1 MYREIWNL
9 VQTGWIVLYET
20 VLFGI
25 FDDYSVFIDR
35 LAYKLSRQN
44 ILYVKVFQSIALNNQ
59 FIDDQ
64 TNNRLLRFTDNV
76 PWSKKDID
84 YATLSALGEENNLVF
99 NNTSPI
105 NSGMI
110 SIVFKAH
117 QKDTDEPVIIK
128 MKRNDIESTLDD
140 AIKNLMFFVRI
151 CSSFSFFRKIRFE
164 EIVSKNIDCIRHQVN
179 FFEEV
184 DNMLKM
190 KEVCKNLKYIV
201 VPNVFVTVTE
211 KYNDVIMMQ
220 FIDGIT
226 IGKIADEDYAGFAK
240 QVIKFAIATTLFS
253 GIVHG
258 DLHAGNIL
266 FIKDDDAPKYK
277 YKLGVL
283 DYGIIYTIDKQL
295 QRGLLDVISGMFVVS
310 PEATAEKIML
320 SGMVEPVEAVRSMPK
335 EHYDNI
341 STILTQIVRDVLKE
355 TKKFT
360 VMHMCRFF
368 NDIGAYLSTNS
379 ISDLGLYPSD
389 SLIRLQM
396 CLVMLQGVAITLCKD
411 KYMDITEESVD
422 ELFHTK
428 LFKSDEDDF
437 VFLTETND
445 T

>member
-1 MYREIWNL
+1 
-9 VQTGWIVLYET
+9 
-20 VLFGI
+20 
-25 FDDYSVFIDR
+25 
-35 LAYKLSRQN
+35 
-44 ILYVKVFQSIALNNQ
+44 
-59 FIDDQ
+59 
-64 TNNRLLRFTDNV
+64 
-76 PWSKKDID
+76 
-84 YATLSALGEENNLVF
+84 
-99 NNTSPI
+99 
-105 NSGMI
+105 
-110 SIVFKAH
+110 
-117 QKDTDEPVIIK
+117 
-128 MKRNDIESTLDD
+128 
-140 AIKNLMFFVRI
+140 
-151 CSSFSFFRKIRFE
+151 
-164 EIVSKNIDCIRHQVN
+164 
-179 FFEEV
+179 
-184 DNMLKM
+184 
-190 KEVCKNLKYIV
+190 
-201 VPNVFVTVTE
+201 
-211 KYNDVIMMQ
+211 MMQ

-266 FIKDDDAPKYK
+266 FIKDDDAPKHK

-341 STILTQIVRDVLKE
+341 STILAQIVRDVLKE

-368 NDIGAYLSTNS
+368 NDIGSYLSTNS
-379 ISDLGLYPSD
+379 ISELGLAPSD

-396 CLVMLQGVAITLCKD
+396 CIVMLQGVAITLCKD
-411 KYMDITEESVD
+411 KYMDITEEAVD

-428 LFKSDEDDF
+428 LFKSDDDDF
-437 VFLTETND
+437 VFLAETND

>member
-64 TNNRLLRFTDNV
+64 TNNHLLRFTDNV

-84 YATLSALGEENNLVF
+84 YTTLSALGEEYNLVF
-99 NNTSPI
+99 KDAVPI

-117 QKDTDEPVIIK
+117 KKETDEPVIIK
-128 MKRNDIESTLDD
+128 MKRNNIEATLDD

-184 DNMLKM
+184 ENMLKM
-190 KEVCKNLKYIV
+190 NEVCKNLKYIV
-201 VPNVFVTVTE
+201 VPNVFETVTE

-266 FIKDDDAPKYK
+266 FIKDDAAPKYK
-277 YKLGVL
+277 YKLG
-283 DYGIIYTIDKQL
+283 T
-295 QRGLLDVISGMFVVS
+295 
-310 PEATAEKIML
+310 
-320 SGMVEPVEAVRSMPK
+320 RS
-335 EHYDNI
+335 
-341 STILTQIVRDVLKE
+341 
-355 TKKFT
+355 
-360 VMHMCRFF
+360 
-368 NDIGAYLSTNS
+368 
-379 ISDLGLYPSD
+379 
-389 SLIRLQM
+389 
-396 CLVMLQGVAITLCKD
+396 
-411 KYMDITEESVD
+411 
-422 ELFHTK
+422 
-428 LFKSDEDDF
+428 
-437 VFLTETND
+437 
-445 T
+445 

>member
-1 MYREIWNL
+1 MYREILSL
-9 VQTGWIVLYET
+9 VQTGWIILYELI
-20 VLFGI
+20 LFSI
-25 FDDYSVFIDR
+25 FGDYNDFVDR
-35 LAYKLSRQN
+35 IAYKLSGQN
-44 ILYVKVFQSIALNNQ
+44 ILYVKVFQSLAMNNQ
-59 FIDDQ
+59 CIDDQ

-76 PWSKKDID
+76 PWSNKDID
-84 YATLSALGEENNLVF
+84 FVTLSAIGEEYDLVF
-99 NNTSPI
+99 KDTVPI

-117 QKDTDEPVIIK
+117 KKETDEPVIIK
-128 MKRNDIESTLDD
+128 MKRNDIEATLDD
-140 AIKNLMFFVRI
+140 AIKNLLFFVQI
-151 CSSFSFFRKIRFE
+151 CSFVPFFRKIRFK

-179 FFEEV
+179 FSEEV
-184 DNMLKM
+184 DNMINM
-190 KEVCKNLKYIV
+190 TETCKNLKYIV
-201 VPNVFVTVTE
+201 VPSVVEKVTE

-220 FIDGIT
+220 FINGIT

-258 DLHAGNIL
+258 DLHGGNVL
-266 FIKDDDAPKYK
+266 FIKDDSDTKYK

-310 PEATAEKIML
+310 PEVTAEKIML
-320 SGMVEPVEAVRSMPK
+320 SGMVEPVDAVRSMPK

-341 STILTQIVRDVLKE
+341 STILAKIITDVLKE

-368 NDIGAYLSTNS
+368 NDIGSYLSTNS
-379 ISDLGLYPSD
+379 ISDLGLAPSD

-396 CLVMLQGVAITLCKD
+396 CLVMLQGVAITLCKE
-411 KYMDITEESVD
+411 KYMDITEEAVD

-428 LFKSDEDDF
+428 LFKSDDDDF
-437 VFLTETND
+437 VFLTETTD